1 MSAFVALE
9 VLHVLGA
16 AILFGTGLGIAYF
29 QWMANRTGEPRS
41 VLAVARIVVV
51 ADFVFTASAAVLQP
65 ATGVLLAAEAG
76 YSLAEPW
83 IGISMALYVLIG
95 ACWLPV
101 VWLQLRMRDLAA
113 AAVATGAPLPEAY
126 HRLYRRWF
134 GLGWPALVAILTIY
148 ALMIAKPTFG

>member
-1 MSAFVALE
+1 MSAYLALE

-65 ATGVLLAAEAG
+65 VTGALLAAEAG
-76 YSLAEPW
+76 YSIGEPW
-83 IGISMALYVLIG
+83 IGISIALYVLIG

-113 AAVATGAPLPEAY
+113 AAVATGAPLSEAY
-126 HRLYRRWF
+126 HRLHWRWLL
-134 GLGWPALVAILTIY
+134 LGWPAFLAMLAIF
-148 ALMIAKPTFG
+148 ALMVAKPTFG